1 MAQGRPGRDA
11 VKRSPRKPAP
21 HGDPVAHGW
30 HEDRHDPA
38 AARSRKPRK
47 GLLRDVF
54 EEAFD
59 VLDDI
64 FD

>member
-1 MAQGRPGRDA
+1 MAQGRPGYGRGQA
-11 VKRSPRKPAP
+11 QPAQTRP
-21 HGDPVAHGW
+21 PWRPVAHGW
-30 HEDRHDPA
+30 HEDRHDP
-38 AARSRKPRK
+38 RKRKRRKPRK
-47 GLLRDVF
+47 GLLREVF

>member
-1 MAQGRPGRDA
+1 MAEGGPGYGRG
-11 VKRSPRKPAP
+11 KRSPRRPAP
-21 HGDPVAHGW
+21 HGDAGARGW
-30 HEDRHDPA
+30 QEDRHDP
-38 AARSRKPRK
+38 RKRKRRKPRK
-47 GLLRDVF
+47 GLLREVF